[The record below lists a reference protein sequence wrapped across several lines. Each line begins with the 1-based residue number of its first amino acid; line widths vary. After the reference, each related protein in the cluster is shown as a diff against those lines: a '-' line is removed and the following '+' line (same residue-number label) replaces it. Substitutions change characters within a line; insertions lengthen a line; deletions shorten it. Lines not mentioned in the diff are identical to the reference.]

1 MVNTILAS
9 LALAGSAVASS
20 VGSAYVVNKCNYE
33 VTLCNVPSSGG
44 GYDQEDKTLAA
55 GESWT
60 QAWTELSN
68 GNGWSIKLSK
78 STSLENILQ
87 YEYTFHNDGII
98 WYDLSCVNG
107 NPWDKDWQ
115 ITASGADCSPKQQAY
130 RYATD
135 DAYGM
140 QSCASSADITVT
152 LCTGLSADNGTST
165 DTGSGSGSGSDSGSA
180 PSYESTSAPA
190 PSYSS
195 STSAPT
201 PVAYTASP
209 SSSVAPIGY
218 GSWTHG
224 YEAQTTPTTL
234 ATSASL
240 TTEVETFAG
249 GAITI
254 TEIETAYVTAVV
266 TAYEKRGAPAPN
278 RFRRHEHHAHAHQHE
293 Q

>member
-20 VGSAYVVNKCNYE
+20 VGSAYVVNKCDYE
-33 VTLCNVPSSGG
+33 VTLCNVPASGG

-78 STSLENILQ
+78 SASLENILQ

-107 NPWDKDWQ
+107 NPWDKDWE

-152 LCTGLSADNGTST
+152 LCTGVSADNGNST
-165 DTGSGSGSGSDSGSA
+165 DAGSGSGSASA
-180 PSYESTSAPA
+180 PSYESTSASA

-195 STSAPT
+195 STSAPA
-201 PVAYTASP
+201 PVAYTASS

-218 GSWTHG
+218 GPWTHG

-240 TTEVETFAG
+240 TTEVETYAG

-254 TEIETAYVTAVV
+254 TEVETAYVTAVV

>member
-1 MVNTILAS
+1 M
-9 LALAGSAVASS
+9 ASS
-20 VGSAYVVNKCNYE
+20 VGSAYVVNKCDYE

-44 GYDQEDKTLAA
+44 GYNQEDKTLAA

-60 QAWTELSN
+60 QPWTELSN

-78 STSLENILQ
+78 SASLENILQ

-140 QSCASSADITVT
+140 QSCESSADITVT
-152 LCTGLSADNGTST
+152 LCTGISADHGNST
-165 DTGSGSGSGSDSGSA
+165 DAGSS
-180 PSYESTSAPA
+180 PA

-209 SSSVAPIGY
+209 SSSLAPLGY

-224 YEAQTTPTTL
+224 YDAQPTPTTL

-240 TTEVETFAG
+240 TTQVETYDG

-254 TEIETAYVTAVV
+254 TEVETAWVTAVV
-266 TAYEKRGAPAPN
+266 TAYENRGAPAPN
-278 RFRRHEHHAHAHQHE
+278 RFRRHEHHAHGHQHE
-293 Q
+293 QQ

>member
-20 VGSAYVVNKCNYE
+20 VGSAYVVNKCDYE
-33 VTLCNVPSSGG
+33 VTLCNVPASGG
-44 GYDQEDKTLAA
+44 GYDQQDKTLAA

-78 STSLENILQ
+78 SASLENILQ

-107 NPWDKDWQ
+107 NPWDKDWE

-152 LCTGLSADNGTST
+152 LCTGVSADNGNST
-165 DTGSGSGSGSDSGSA
+165 DAGSGSASA
-180 PSYESTSAPA
+180 PSYESTSASA

-195 STSAPT
+195 STSAPA
-201 PVAYTASP
+201 PVAYTASS

-218 GSWTHG
+218 GPWTHG
-224 YEAQTTPTTL
+224 YQAQTTPTTL

-240 TTEVETFAG
+240 TTEVETYAG

-254 TEIETAYVTAVV
+254 TEVETAYVTAVV

>member
-20 VGSAYVVNKCNYE
+20 VGSAYVVNKCDYE
-33 VTLCNVPSSGG
+33 VTLCNVPASGG
-44 GYDQEDKTLAA
+44 GYDQQDKTLAA

-78 STSLENILQ
+78 SASLENILQ

-107 NPWDKDWQ
+107 NPWDKDWE

-152 LCTGLSADNGTST
+152 LCTGVSADNGNST
-165 DTGSGSGSGSDSGSA
+165 DAGSGSASASA
-180 PSYESTSAPA
+180 PSYESTSASA

-195 STSAPT
+195 STSAPA
-201 PVAYTASP
+201 PVAYTASS
-209 SSSVAPIGY
+209 SSSVEPLGY
-218 GSWTHG
+218 GPSGWTHG
-224 YEAQTTPTTL
+224 YQAQTTPTTL

-240 TTEVETFAG
+240 TTEVETYAG

-254 TEIETAYVTAVV
+254 TEVETAYVTAVV